1 MSDSLQLGDLVE
13 REKFLSTVKGTVR
26 KKRTKPVEIKSH
38 HVARVVTAEALTGS
52 VLRSWG
58 PFMGSESLTGFV
70 DPFMGAESLI
80 GVLDRKLAAVT
91 VKSGSSP

>member
-58 PFMGSESLTGFV
+58 PFMGSV
-70 DPFMGAESLI
+70 H
-80 GVLDRKLAAVT
+80 GVR
-91 VKSGSSP
+91 SWGQSR